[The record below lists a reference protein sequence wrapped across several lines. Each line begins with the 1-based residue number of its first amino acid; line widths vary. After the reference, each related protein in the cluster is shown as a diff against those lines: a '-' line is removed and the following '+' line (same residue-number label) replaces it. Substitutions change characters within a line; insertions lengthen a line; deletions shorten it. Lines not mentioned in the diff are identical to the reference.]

1 MPSDI
6 ISFPSP
12 LAFVILGIL
21 ISSHAHATLSFGLS
35 TRLLACFRNPEKS
48 TRPARPRK
56 AAISL
61 PTVSTIAA
69 AAAAAEEAA
78 EEEVSIIFWGN
89 LLSAVEYPPDILS
102 FLFVVTVPGGG
113 GGGGGS
119 GGGDGKHRS
128 VVILFNLNLS
138 VFDLLHVG

>member
-1 MPSDI
+1 M
-6 ISFPSP
+6 
-12 LAFVILGIL
+12 AFVILGIL

-48 TRPARPRK
+48 TPPARPRK

-69 AAAAAEEAA
+69 AAAEEAA
-78 EEEVSIIFWGN
+78 EEEVSIIFCGN